1 MPELDACEFED
12 FVRKARPRLLRAL
25 AGCRGADAV
34 DAAAEALTY
43 AWEHWAEVRQMTNPV
58 GYLYRVGQSRSRPRR
73 VPVLPAPAEIG
84 VPEVEPG
91 LVPALLRLP
100 DTQRTAVW
108 LVHAC
113 GWSYAE
119 VAEAMGTTVSTVGN
133 HVSRALERLRD
144 SLEVNTRA

>member
-1 MPELDACEFED
+1 MS
-12 FVRKARPRLLRAL
+12 
-25 AGCRGADAV
+25 GGDAV

-84 VPEVEPG
+84 VPEIEPG

-133 HVSRALERLRD
+133 HVGRALERLRH

>member
-1 MPELDACEFED
+1 
-12 FVRKARPRLLRAL
+12 
-25 AGCRGADAV
+25 
-34 DAAAEALTY
+34 
-43 AWEHWAEVRQMTNPV
+43 MTNPV

-84 VPEVEPG
+84 VPEIEPG

>member
-1 MPELDACEFED
+1 MFLPSIMHHFNELS
-12 FVRKARPRLLRAL
+12 P
-25 AGCRGADAV
+25 
-34 DAAAEALTY
+34 AEALTY

-119 VAEAMGTTVSTVGN
+119 VAEAMGTTVSMVGN
-133 HVSRALERLRD
+133 HVSRALERLRH